1 MSIQFMEKWDQY
13 SLIAELTLKLKDVSP
28 QFGKTVLQ
36 KLVYILQEIYKV
48 PCGYDYIFYNYGPY
62 SAGLAD
68 DLNFFATMEG
78 VRIEWGGGLGYE
90 IKKADRT
97 EHFRER
103 GKGFLE
109 KYAPEIDK
117 VIKKF
122 GRMHAKELEL
132 QSTIMY
138 ALKKESLDT
147 DKLVRFVKE
156 IKPYFTHDQIE
167 SAYRELKPWLCELG
181 LEQKG

>member
-48 PCGYDYIFYNYGPY
+48 PCGYNYILYNYGPY

-78 VRIEWGGGLGYE
+78 VKIEWGGGLGYE
-90 IKKADRT
+90 IKEADRT
-97 EHFRER
+97 EYFRE
-103 GKGFLE
+103 KGEDFLE

-117 VIKKF
+117 VIKRF

-138 ALKKESLDT
+138 ALKKESLNKG
-147 DKLVRFVKE
+147 KLVQFVKE
-156 IKPYFTHDQIE
+156 IKPYFTHSQIE
-167 SAYRELKPWLCELG
+167 SSYQKLEPLLCN
-181 LEQKG
+181 KGDKR